1 MGRGCLNVIKMSKQK
16 RSKHFF
22 YVKIGPGH
30 IFDICFNLFQ
40 VQAQALYDFQG
51 NAPGELTMK
60 SGDAIYLR
68 WKLDDNWYYGE
79 ASESCG
85 LVPVNVVQVTGDRP
99 QPLALCRAL
108 CDFNAN
114 HLHPEDSK
122 ECLTFFKVNLSI
134 LFI

>member
-1 MGRGCLNVIKMSKQK
+1 MQFLILLTSVFI
-16 RSKHFF
+16 
-22 YVKIGPGH
+22 
-30 IFDICFNLFQ
+30 FQ

-51 NAPGELTMK
+51 NTPGELTMK
-60 SGDAIYLR
+60 SGDVVHLR

-85 LVPVNVVQVTGDRP
+85 LVPVSVVQVIGERS

-114 HLHPEDSK
+114 NLHPDDNK
-122 ECLTFFKVNLSI
+122 ECLTFFKVKLSYLI
-134 LFI
+134 LLTFS